1 MSRPTDVDLFRRGT
15 DTLLASWQ
23 EYARGA
29 VDAALDRRPGVA
41 AAVFP
46 RDPERGV
53 YNNALLERGLT
64 ASGRAEALDMV
75 EAIYAAAG
83 VDRFAAWVHETD
95 EPMRR
100 DLARRGYALDT
111 TTRAMGM
118 SLDHVSAAR
127 PTILLQPADW
137 AEYLRSEGLSPDF
150 LKGADH
156 AAFHVLVARLDGEI
170 VSAALAYDFR
180 GDCGIYNVGT
190 VTTARRRGLGTA
202 LTAAQL
208 YHARDRGCR
217 TASLQSTPMAEHLYA
232 ALGFRDLGQILEYT
246 PPNRAAHE
254 CRRRP

>member
-1 MSRPTDVDLFRRGT
+1 MSRSTDANLYRRGI

-23 EYARGA
+23 EYAHGA
-29 VDAALDRRPGVA
+29 VDAALHRRPGVA

-53 YNNALLERGLT
+53 YNNALLEGGLT
-64 ASGRAEALDMV
+64 VSGRAEALDAM

-83 VDRFAAWVHETD
+83 VDRFAAWIHEQD
-95 EPMRR
+95 EAMRR
-100 DLARRGYALDT
+100 HLDRRGYALDT

-118 SLDHVSAAR
+118 SLDHIGAPR
-127 PTILLQPADW
+127 PTVPLQSADW
-137 AEYLRSEGLSPDF
+137 AEYLKSDGLPPDF

-156 AAFHVLVARLDGEI
+156 AAFHVQVARLDGEI

-190 VTTARRRGLGTA
+190 AAKARRRGLGTA

-208 YHARDRGCR
+208 YDARDRGCR
-217 TASLQSTPMAEHLYA
+217 TASLQSTPMAEHVYA
-232 ALGFRDLGQILEYT
+232 ALGFRDLGRILEYT
-246 PPNRAAHE
+246 PPSRGSTHE
-254 CRRRP
+254 